1 MAASCLGSHGC
12 DVLDPRLN
20 IANRP
25 ALVHTGQIRCP
36 DVMITRPKLVLASA
50 SPRRHALLEQAGC
63 APDALLPTDIDE
75 TPRRGEAARMLVQR
89 LAREK
94 IEVALVTL
102 ASRADLTGAF
112 TVSADTVVA
121 CTGRILPK
129 TETVEEAE
137 ACLRLLSGRTHHVM
151 TGIAV
156 ANAQGTIRTRLVET
170 RVRFK
175 HLSLDEIG
183 AYLGSGE
190 WRGKA
195 GGYAIQVWPAC
206 SRCGSSVPIPMSSA
220 CRSTKPWPCWKAAD
234 FRCAAPGE
242 KTCEQTCCHALSSS
256 ADARSAANRRS
267 RPPSLSARSAAPIS
281 ICPAG

>member
-1 MAASCLGSHGC
+1 
-12 DVLDPRLN
+12 
-20 IANRP
+20 
-25 ALVHTGQIRCP
+25 
-36 DVMITRPKLVLASA
+36 MITRPKLVLASA

-102 ASRADLTGAF
+102 ASRADLAGAF

-195 GGYAIQVWPAC
+195 GGYAIQGLAGVFAL
-206 SRCGSSVPIPMSSA
+206 RLVGSYTNVVGLPLYETMALLEGSGFPV
-220 CRSTKPWPCWKAAD
+220 RGTW
-234 FRCAAPGE
+234 GE
-242 KTCEQTCCHALSSS
+242 NL
-256 ADARSAANRRS
+256 
-267 RPPSLSARSAAPIS
+267 
-281 ICPAG
+281 